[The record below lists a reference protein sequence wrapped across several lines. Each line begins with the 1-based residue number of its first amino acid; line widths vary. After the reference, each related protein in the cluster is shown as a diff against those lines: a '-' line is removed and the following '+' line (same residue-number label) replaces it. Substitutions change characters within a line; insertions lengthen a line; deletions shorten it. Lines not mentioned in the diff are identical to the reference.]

1 MTKKCGWL
9 KENFDWEKLSGL
21 NPQNFKMTI
30 LELSEVL
37 SLTMKASGGNY
48 MTHIVQARTII

>member
-1 MTKKCGWL
+1 M

-37 SLTMKASGGNY
+37 SLTVKASGGNY